1 MRAKF
6 NKIKAL
12 AESKGYVLED
22 CLVGKY
28 SYQTY
33 KKEDNYWNCL
43 MWRTLDAVENAL
55 NSVVMMDD
63 INHFHTRDC

>member
-12 AESKGYVLED
+12 AESKGYVMED
-22 CLVGKY
+22 CFMGPY

-43 MWRTLDAVENAL
+43 MWRTLAAVENAL
-55 NSVVMMDD
+55 HNESMMDD
-63 INHFHTRDC
+63 LNYFHTRNC